1 MLQMAFAV
9 ATADISA
16 NVNKPVRTIIRAI
29 AIGFPNNQGPY
40 PVIAVFCS
48 SYNRLI
54 GRFLFDYI
62 GNSPIT

>member
-1 MLQMAFAV
+1 MAFAV

-16 NVNKPVRTIIRAI
+16 TVNRPLRTIIRAI
-29 AIGFPNNQGPY
+29 AIGPPDNQGRH
-40 PVIAVFCS
+40 PVIAVFRI